1 MESEARVLI
10 IDDDETFCEF
20 LAETLDGA
28 GFNPVWTTNGVDGY
42 EKSVSDAFDAI
53 VLDVHMPRVSGTDLA
68 KHIKQKKPRAKIIL
82 ISTFADERLRQIASQ
97 LDVALLSKP
106 FSANH
111 LLEMIDKV
119 LSDGNR

>member
-1 MESEARVLI
+1 VGSEARVLI

-20 LAETLDGA
+20 LAETLDGV
-28 GFNPVWTTNGVDGY
+28 GIDTVWTTDGVDGY
-42 EKSVSDAFDAI
+42 EKSVSDTFDAI
-53 VLDVHMPRVSGTDLA
+53 VLDVHMPRVLGTELA
-68 KHIKQKKPRAKIIL
+68 KDIKQKKPRAKIIL

-111 LLEMIDKV
+111 LLEMIDKI
-119 LSDGNR
+119 LREGNR